1 MWVCIWVYCS
11 VPLACVF
18 VPLPVLRCLDYWI
31 YIIRLAAG
39 KVSPLTLSFSVK
51 LFHLVY
57 SLSLST
63 QILE

>member
-11 VPLACVF
+11 VPLACVC
-18 VPLPVLRCLDYWI
+18 PSACLDYWI

>member
-1 MWVCIWVYCS
+1 MGLYLGLLLSSIGLCLCPS
-11 VPLACVF
+11 A
-18 VPLPVLRCLDYWI
+18 CLDYWI
-31 YIIRLAAG
+31 YKIRLAAG
-39 KVSPLTLSFSVK
+39 KVSPLALSFSVK